1 LFFPDEC
8 REHPHHDDDH
18 GNDCHSADDAADAG
32 DQLVP
37 RPRVHGC
44 VQLKKRKL
52 TVVFAK
58 ADWLLTIF
66 QGCQQCPRKNSQ
78 NSRFS
83 PTNTQNFFFRKSP
96 KIPQNI
102 DIFHKIVF
110 ANKVVGSDSAN
121 FT

>member
-52 TVVFAK
+52 TVVFSQSGLAFNYFSGLPTMSK
-58 ADWLLTIF
+58 EKFPKF
-66 QGCQQCPRKNSQ
+66 QVFAYKYPELFLQ
-78 NSRFS
+78 
-83 PTNTQNFFFRKSP
+83 
-96 KIPQNI
+96 KIP
-102 DIFHKIVF
+102 
-110 ANKVVGSDSAN
+110 
-121 FT
+121 